1 MRVLVADDSDLLV
14 ERLLAALSR
23 VQNVE
28 IVGRAANA
36 GEASEAI
43 RRLNPEVVI
52 LDLCMPGGSGLD
64 VLKDLQR
71 DQMRPL
77 VIVLTGYG
85 ESQYRK
91 RCMEL
96 GATFFFAKTTEFEKV
111 AEVLREMVAGK
122 AQRGFPLSDAPTPG
136 QAMKELY
143 PSFQEHVRQEHED
156 AGDPPAVPSAHD
168 GRELFDLPSTGAGCG
183 PGMDAGKAN

>member
-52 LDLCMPGGSGLD
+52 LDLCMPGGSGID

-71 DQMRPL
+71 DRMHPL

-122 AQRGFPLSDAPTPG
+122 AGRGFPSPDAQASG

-143 PSFQEHVRQEHED
+143 PSFQEHLRQEHPGAVD
-156 AGDPPAVPSAHD
+156 LPAVPSVSR
-168 GRELFDLPSTGAGCG
+168 GPELFDLPATAAGCG
-183 PGMDAGKAN
+183 PGMDAGKGN